1 MLKAQGIIKSYGKLN
16 VLKGI
21 DLEIKA
27 NEIVSIMG
35 ASGAGKSTLLQILG
49 TLDLPN
55 GGQVWIDNT
64 EITSLSGDDL
74 AKFRN
79 EKIGFV
85 FQFHNLL
92 PEFTALENVCMPAL
106 IAGKQMSEVEEKGKK
121 LMTLLNV
128 GDRFEHKPT
137 EMSGGE
143 QQRCAIARA
152 LINDPLI
159 IFADEPSGNLDSNNA
174 EGLHNLFLELRD
186 TMNQTFVIVTHNHE
200 LAKMADRQLWISD
213 GKMDLSDDIHS

>member
-1 MLKAQGIIKSYGKLN
+1 MLKAQGITKSYGKLN
-16 VLKGI
+16 VLKEI
-21 DLEIKA
+21 DLEIKQ

-49 TLDLPN
+49 TLDSPN
-55 GGQVWIDNT
+55 TGKVWINNT
-64 EITSLSGDDL
+64 EVTSLHGDDL

-79 EKIGFV
+79 DKIGFV

-106 IAGKQMSEVEEKGKK
+106 IAGKKMSDIEEKGRK
-121 LMTLLNV
+121 LMNQLNI
-128 GDRFEHKPT
+128 GERCDHKPT

-174 EGLHNLFLELRD
+174 EELHKLFIELRD
-186 TMNQTFVIVTHNHE
+186 KMNQTFVIVTHNHQ

-213 GKMDLSDDIHS
+213 GTMNLDSSTL

>member
-1 MLKAQGIIKSYGKLN
+1 MLKVKGITKSYAKLS

-21 DLEIKA
+21 DLEIHN

-35 ASGAGKSTLLQILG
+35 ASGAGKSTLLQIMG
-49 TLDLPN
+49 TLDTPN
-55 GGQVWIDNT
+55 DGAVWIDNT
-64 EITSLSGDDL
+64 EVTKLSGDDL

-106 IAGKQMSEVEEKGKK
+106 IAGKQLHEVEEKGKQ
-121 LMTLLNV
+121 LMRQLNV
-128 GDRFEHKPT
+128 GDRFDHKPT

-174 EGLHNLFLELRD
+174 EGLHQLFIDLRNNF
-186 TMNQTFVIVTHNHE
+186 NQTFVIVTHNHE
-200 LAKMADRQLWISD
+200 LAKMADRQLWMRD
-213 GKMDLSDDIHS
+213 GKIELMEQE

>member
-1 MLKAQGIIKSYGKLN
+1 MLKAKGITKSYGKLN

-21 DLEIKA
+21 DLEIHA

-49 TLDLPN
+49 TLDTPKE
-55 GGQVWIDNT
+55 GSVWIDNEDVT
-64 EITSLSGDDL
+64 KLNGDKL
-74 AKFRN
+74 AQFRN

-92 PEFTALENVCMPAL
+92 PEFSALENVCMPAL
-106 IAGKQMSEVEEKGKK
+106 IAGKELEEVKDKGVQ
-121 LMTLLNV
+121 LMKMLNI
-128 GDRFEHKPT
+128 GHRTDHKPS

-159 IFADEPSGNLDSNNA
+159 IFADEPSGNLDSENA
-174 EGLHNLFLELRD
+174 EGLHQLFLELRD
-186 TMNQTFVIVTHNHE
+186 NFNQTFVIVTHNKE
-200 LAKMADRQLWISD
+200 LAKKADRQLWMRD
-213 GKMDLSDDIHS
+213 GIIENMVTE

>member
-1 MLKAQGIIKSYGKLN
+1 MLKAKGITKSYGKLN
-16 VLKGI
+16 VLKEI
-21 DLEIKA
+21 DLEIKQ

-49 TLDLPN
+49 TLDFPN
-55 GGQVWIDNT
+55 TGKVWINNT
-64 EITSLSGDDL
+64 EVTSLYGDDL

-79 EKIGFV
+79 NKIGFV

-106 IAGKQMSEVEEKGKK
+106 IAGKTMDEVEGKAKELMKK
-121 LMTLLNV
+121 LNI
-128 GDRFEHKPT
+128 GNRYNHKPT

-174 EGLHNLFLELRD
+174 EELHKLFIDLRD
-186 TMNQTFVIVTHNHE
+186 TMNQTFVIVTHNHQ

-213 GKMDLSDDIHS
+213 GTMNLDESTL